1 MTSKE
6 KGTLHFPFLS
16 RSLVKKRAMHREDP
30 PNAAIR
36 SHLVGRPYR
45 NILRIIFFGMVTSIF
60 LLFSPDASFSDS
72 PGMEIL
78 FLGTG
83 GPRADG
89 RAASCDAVIINGQ
102 PRFFVDVGSG
112 AFTRLGELRLALDK
126 VDTIFLT
133 HLHVDHT
140 ADLAS
145 MMKARG
151 AVSDQA
157 IHFDIFG
164 PSGAGDYPSTSRFV
178 ELLFGEGGAWAYLKH
193 FGIPISWTTHDIP
206 NDLSASPAIVFE
218 TKEGVKVSG
227 VTTHHGDAPELAY
240 RIEFNGRNV
249 TFSGDIDP
257 AGLPNLTKLAAET
270 DLLIFNCAVLD
281 PPGSPKELYDRHSPP
296 KRIAEV
302 AKAAHVHRLIL
313 THIPPLVDRA
323 RKQVLSSIQALT
335 DTPTS
340 FAEDKMRIA
349 P

>member
-1 MTSKE
+1 MHKFALTAASIASKG

-16 RSLVKKRAMHREDP
+16 RLLVKKRAMDRDDP
-30 PNAAIR
+30 PKAAIC
-36 SHLVGRPYR
+36 SHLVERTHR
-45 NILRIIFFGMVTSIF
+45 HVLRITLFGIGTSIF
-60 LLFSPDASFSDS
+60 LLFSPNASFSDS
-72 PGMEIL
+72 PGMEIV

-83 GPRADG
+83 GPRAEG
-89 RAASCDAVIINGQ
+89 RAASCDAVLINGQ

-112 AFTRLGELRLALDK
+112 AFTRLGELHLALDK

-206 NDLSASPAIVFE
+206 NDLSA
-218 TKEGVKVSG
+218 
-227 VTTHHGDAPELAY
+227 
-240 RIEFNGRNV
+240 
-249 TFSGDIDP
+249 
-257 AGLPNLTKLAAET
+257 
-270 DLLIFNCAVLD
+270 
-281 PPGSPKELYDRHSPP
+281 
-296 KRIAEV
+296 
-302 AKAAHVHRLIL
+302 
-313 THIPPLVDRA
+313 
-323 RKQVLSSIQALT
+323 
-335 DTPTS
+335 
-340 FAEDKMRIA
+340 
-349 P
+349 